1 MATSKQIK
9 ALFKSY
15 LEGDNDRFNTHALQ
29 IAAHEAKIGH
39 QQFANELRA
48 IIDLAMQ
55 KRKAVRTDSTTVSI
69 IQPRGELA
77 ALLSAHYPKTR
88 LSDMVLDTKINQRL
102 KRIIKE
108 QRQRDKIQA
117 YGLSPR
123 RKLLLLGPPGTGKT
137 MTASTLAG
145 ELSFPLFIIR
155 MDGIINK
162 FMGETSA
169 KLRIVFDAVKQH
181 KGVYLFD
188 EFDSIGSTRN
198 SGNDVGEIR
207 RILNSFL
214 QYIEVDDSDSIILA
228 ATNHPEILDYA
239 LFRRFDDVID
249 FFLPDKK
256 RRMELIKN
264 KLANAPI
271 ADLSWE
277 ELSSMS
283 VGLSYA
289 ELVHSCE
296 DSLKEMIVNDLKVIT
311 QKNIIKKFEERK
323 VYHNR
328 IMP

>member
-1 MATSKQIK
+1 
-9 ALFKSY
+9 
-15 LEGDNDRFNTHALQ
+15 
-29 IAAHEAKIGH
+29 
-39 QQFANELRA
+39 
-48 IIDLAMQ
+48 
-55 KRKAVRTDSTTVSI
+55 
-69 IQPRGELA
+69 
-77 ALLSAHYPKTR
+77 
-88 LSDMVLDTKINQRL
+88 MVLDTKINQRL

-155 MDGIINK
+155 MDGLINK

-228 ATNHPEILDYA
+228 ATNHPEILDNA
-239 LFRRFDDVID
+239 L
-249 FFLPDKK
+249 
-256 RRMELIKN
+256 
-264 KLANAPI
+264 
-271 ADLSWE
+271 
-277 ELSSMS
+277 
-283 VGLSYA
+283 
-289 ELVHSCE
+289 
-296 DSLKEMIVNDLKVIT
+296 
-311 QKNIIKKFEERK
+311 
-323 VYHNR
+323 
-328 IMP
+328 IM